1 MTYCVAMK
9 LDHGL
14 VYLSDTRTNAGVDNI
29 STVTKMRS
37 WDVPGE
43 RTITLLSAGNLATT
57 QAVVSWLDERNK
69 TPGERAPSILA
80 APTMFEVARIVGDT
94 LATEVAA
101 RSQTPGQTM
110 DAAFAGTLILGG
122 QIKGADPR
130 LYLIYPEGNFI
141 EATEDNPFF
150 QIGEAKYGKPILIRA
165 FEAAMDFRDAVRLML
180 VSMDSTVRANL
191 SVAPPFNLRY
201 VKDGEFTATHERRIE
216 GDDPYFR
223 TLSEGW
229 GEALRK
235 AIPTLPSYEG

>member
-1 MTYCVAMK
+1 MK

-14 VYLSDTRTNAGVDNI
+14 AYLSDTRTNAGVDNI

-43 RTITLLSAGNLATT
+43 RTITLLCAGNLATT
-57 QAVVSWLDERNK
+57 QAVTSWLDERNK
-69 TPGERAPSILA
+69 APGERAPSILA

-94 LATEVAA
+94 LAAEVAA
-101 RSQTPGQTM
+101 RSQNSGQTM
-110 DAAFAGTLILGG
+110 DSAFAGTLILGG

-141 EATEDNPFF
+141 EATPDNPIF

-165 FEAAMDFRDAVRLML
+165 FEKDMDYREALRLML

-191 SVAPPFNLRY
+191 SVAPPFDLRY
-201 VKDGEFTATHERRIE
+201 VKEGSFSATHERRIDA
-216 GDDPYFR
+216 DDPYFR
-223 TLSEGW
+223 SLSEKW
-229 GEALRK
+229 SDALRK
-235 AIPTLPSYEG
+235 AVLTLPGYEV